1 MQCAFAHPWHSDAS
15 IEIKWTT
22 FVLFYEIIHLP
33 FNSLKI
39 PLKIS
44 FFNVVIKILKMP
56 SIISELHNLLWN
68 LNKQYSSFVLRKGHA
83 AVEKEC
89 WQTVNDSPLTF
100 CFPFVQTG
108 FLFIC
113 MLEQKLNI
121 NFIYNSRELCFLVR
135 TQNSQGK
142 TRT

>member
-1 MQCAFAHPWHSDAS
+1 MQCAFAHPWHNDAS
-15 IEIKWTT
+15 IEIKRTP
-22 FVLFYEIIHLP
+22 FVWFYEIIHLP

-44 FFNVVIKILKMP
+44 LLKMP
-56 SIISELHNLLWN
+56 SIISEWHNLLWD

-83 AVEKEC
+83 AVEKRC
-89 WQTVNDSPLTF
+89 WQTVNDSPPTF
-100 CFPFVQTG
+100 CFPFVQTC

-113 MLEQKLNI
+113 VSEQKLNI

-135 TQNSQGK
+135 TQNSQGENK
-142 TRT
+142 GIEA